1 MHLCKKDIVEIRKS
15 SPVLLPEPYLFKLEE
30 KVLQFGTGVLLR
42 GLVDYI
48 IDKANKK
55 NQFNGRVVVVKSTE
69 EGTTDNFKMQNCLY
83 TVVERGIEKGRI
95 INEHHCVAS
104 ISRVLSAKS
113 DWRTILQSVAENPSL
128 QIVVSNTTE
137 LGLVFYP
144 EDIFLNPPTSF
155 PAKLL
160 AVLHHRFIAFN
171 GDVEKGLIIIPTELI
186 PDNGKV
192 LLAIILQLAS
202 HNNLSATF
210 TEWVKNANYFCSSL
224 VDRIVPGKPQEVTKQ
239 KIESDLGY
247 RDDLLIIAEPYHL
260 WAIET
265 NNETVK
271 AKLSFAVNNNNVII
285 AADINKYRELK
296 LRLLNGTHT
305 FCCGL
310 AYLAGFNTVKQ
321 AMENEIFYAYISNLM
336 KEEIIPIIINESI
349 SIQEAEAFARDV
361 IDRFSNDFIEHK
373 WLNICLQYSTKMTT
387 RNLPI
392 LIKYLDNYKL
402 IPQRVALGMAAHI
415 LFLKSHKNETGL
427 FFGTKNGI
435 NYPISDLNA
444 ETYYN
449 AWKLKEVNLV
459 VEYLWANSEL
469 HQQINAEKFKLE
481 IIKWLQLLLANPVLK
496 IISLTTNTVS
506 KNEI

>member
-15 SPVLLPEPYLFKLEE
+15 SPVLLPEPYLFNLEE

-42 GLVDYI
+42 GLIDFI

-55 NQFNGRVVVVKSTE
+55 GQFNGRVVVVKSTE
-69 EGTTDNFKMQNCLY
+69 EGTTDNFKIQNFLY
-83 TVVERGIEKGRI
+83 TVVERGIEKGII

-104 ISRVLSAKS
+104 ISRVLIANT
-113 DWRTILQSVAENPSL
+113 DWQTILQSVAENPSI
-128 QIVVSNTTE
+128 QIVISNTTE

-144 EDIFLNPPTSF
+144 EDIFLDPPTSF

-160 AVLHHRFIAFN
+160 AVLHHRFISFN

-186 PDNGKV
+186 PNNGEV
-192 LLAIILQLAS
+192 LLANILQLAR
-202 HNNLSATF
+202 HNNLSAIF
-210 TEWVKNANYFCSSL
+210 IEWVKNANYFCGSL
-224 VDRIVPGKPQEVTKQ
+224 VDRIVPGKPRSATKQ

-247 RDDLLIIAEPYHL
+247 SDELLIVAEPYYL

-271 AKLSFAVNNNNVII
+271 ARLSFAVNNNNIVI

-305 FCCGL
+305 LSCGL

-321 AMENEIFYAYISNLM
+321 AMDNEVFYAYVFNLM
-336 KEEIIPIIINESI
+336 KEEIIPVVINKSI
-349 SIQEAEAFARDV
+349 SVQEAGAFASDV
-361 IDRFSNDFIEHK
+361 IDRFCNNFIEHK
-373 WLNICLQYSTKMTT
+373 WLNISLQYSAKMTT

-392 LIKYLDNYKL
+392 LKKYLDNYKL
-402 IPQRVALGMAAHI
+402 IPQRIALGMAAHI
-415 LFLKSHKNETGL
+415 LFLKSHKNEAG
-427 FFGTKNGI
+427 FYFGTKNGI
-435 NYPISDLNA
+435 DYPINDLDA

-449 AWKLKEVNLV
+449 AWKLNEVDLV
-459 VEYLWANSEL
+459 VEYLWVNSEM
-469 HQQINAEKFKLE
+469 HKQIDSEKFKLE
-481 IIKWLQLLLANPVLK
+481 TIKWLQLLLTNPVLNV
-496 IISLTTNTVS
+496 ISLITNSV
-506 KNEI
+506 